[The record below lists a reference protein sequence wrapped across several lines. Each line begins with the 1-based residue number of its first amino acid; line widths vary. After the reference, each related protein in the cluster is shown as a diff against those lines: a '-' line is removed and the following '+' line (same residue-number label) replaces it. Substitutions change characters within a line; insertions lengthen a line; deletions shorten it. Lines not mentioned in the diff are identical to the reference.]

1 MLCNFLWVFTFWDFS
16 FLNQSYNLTVSLKVN
31 LIIVHFHYKM
41 GLFPKSWGQT
51 AWGPFKLYQ
60 IICESLNRFDAQLI
74 YLKRGMKEVM
84 SCQFSFPLTRKL
96 ALRRLQTPMVYELVK
111 FVLHCNMQVLFH
123 PTYAW
128 VEACLRHY
136 KTFKQ
141 D

>member
-1 MLCNFLWVFTFWDFS
+1 MSSKQRNDIDLEHLCWSINGQIISDNMLCNFLWVFTFWDFS

-41 GLFPKSWGQT
+41 GHFPKSWGQT

-84 SCQFSFPLTRKL
+84 SCEFYFHLPKNLPSDDFKL
-96 ALRRLQTPMVYELVK
+96 LWSTS
-111 FVLHCNMQVLFH
+111 
-123 PTYAW
+123 
-128 VEACLRHY
+128 
-136 KTFKQ
+136 
-141 D
+141 